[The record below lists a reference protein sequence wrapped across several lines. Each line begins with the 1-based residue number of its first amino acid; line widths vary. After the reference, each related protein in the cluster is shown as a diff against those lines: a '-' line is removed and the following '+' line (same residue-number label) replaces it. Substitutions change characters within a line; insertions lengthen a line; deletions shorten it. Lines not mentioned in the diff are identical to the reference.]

1 MVLVRKAE
9 LLLFEKTVRGCLG
22 GSQWEE
28 YNNGGRS
35 CEVTLASGLRES
47 DKLSEP
53 LYSPSI
59 KAEYGEHDEN
69 ISFEDSIVLSGR
81 ELAEKVRDISLRLYT
96 FAAEY
101 ALERGII
108 ISRYKV

>member
-1 MVLVRKAE
+1 MCEFLVAILHFFKDLLGKSGYNRVRNRVVLVRKAE
-9 LLLFEKTVRGCLG
+9 LLLFEETVRGCLG

-28 YNNGGRS
+28 YNNSGRS

-59 KAEYGEHDEN
+59 KAEYG
-69 ISFEDSIVLSGR
+69 
-81 ELAEKVRDISLRLYT
+81 
-96 FAAEY
+96 
-101 ALERGII
+101 
-108 ISRYKV
+108 